1 MTMALKY
8 AHIAG
13 QRGGTLVNQGPEVEE
28 AAVAGGDVA
37 TTQQQQQHLVPGTAP
52 LDLHHLV
59 SPSDEQELRLVQQAE
74 AAGLHV
80 SPVLELQ
87 VSEGHTVKLMVL
99 LKPCDLGEGKG
110 TVHCAAWP
118 DGGGAVLFWSI
129 VFGGVE
135 AVPWLGLCQTITVG
149 HHMTSLM

>member
-1 MTMALKY
+1 MCVIQSFLHLTFACLCLYLHTSQGHRLDLLGGWWPHTMTMALNY

-13 QRGGTLVNQGPEVEE
+13 HRGGALIDPGLGLEE
-28 AAVAGGDVA
+28 AEARGAP
-37 TTQQQQQHLVPGTAP
+37 TQQQQQQQIVPGTAP

-59 SPSDEQELRLVQQAE
+59 SSSNEQGQQELRLVQQAE

-99 LKPCDLGEGKG
+99 LKPCDLGEGK
-110 TVHCAAWP
+110 
-118 DGGGAVLFWSI
+118 
-129 VFGGVE
+129 
-135 AVPWLGLCQTITVG
+135 
-149 HHMTSLM
+149 